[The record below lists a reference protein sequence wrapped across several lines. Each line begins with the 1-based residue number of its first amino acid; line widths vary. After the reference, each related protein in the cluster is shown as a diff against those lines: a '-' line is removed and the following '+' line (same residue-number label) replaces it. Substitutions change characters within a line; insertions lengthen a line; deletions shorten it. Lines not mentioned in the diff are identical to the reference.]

1 MQALVLK
8 IIYSGIIR
16 NFLKLIVGVKF
27 DKADF
32 LLQEKQFVIVA
43 NHNSHVDT
51 MALMASLPSSVV
63 HKVKPVAAADYFG
76 KTKFRAAMS
85 NYFINTLLIS
95 RKGGSAIQTM
105 KKALEDGNSLIIF
118 PEGSRG
124 EPDKEQQM
132 KSGVA
137 LLLSLCPDVKYVP
150 AYMFGMGKIMPKGDG
165 LIVPY
170 DSFLMY
176 GKPTLPNSNET
187 KEILAQIE
195 NDMKEL
201 KNKEK
206 NSDTCVKPPPR

>member
-1 MQALVLK
+1 MQAFVLK

-27 DKADF
+27 DKATF

-43 NHNSHVDT
+43 NHNSHIDT
-51 MALMASLPSSVV
+51 MALMASLPSSIV

-76 KTKFRAAMS
+76 KTKLQALLS

-95 RKGGSAIQTM
+95 RKGGNSIHTM
-105 KKALEDGNSLIIF
+105 KKALEDGYSLIIF

-124 EPDKEQQM
+124 EPDMEQQM
-132 KSGVA
+132 KPGVA

-150 AYMFGMGKIMPKGDG
+150 AYMYGMGKVMPKGDG
-165 LIVPY
+165 LIVPFI
-170 DSFLMY
+170 STLVY
-176 GKPTLPNSNET
+176 GKPTLPNSEEV

-195 NDMKEL
+195 NDMNEL
-201 KNKEK
+201 KNREKEMEA
-206 NSDTCVKPPPR
+206 CI

>member
-1 MQALVLK
+1 MQAFVLK
-8 IIYSGIIR
+8 IIYSGFIR
-16 NFLKLIVGVKF
+16 SFLKLIIGVKF

-43 NHNSHVDT
+43 NHNSHMDT
-51 MALMASLPSSVV
+51 MALMSSLPSSII

-76 KTKFRAAMS
+76 KTKFKAAIS

-105 KKALEDGNSLIIF
+105 KKALEEGNSLIIF

-137 LLLSLCPDVKYVP
+137 LLLSLCPEVKYVP
-150 AYMFGMGKIMPKGDG
+150 AYMFGMGKIMPKGDS

-170 DSFLMY
+170 DSFLIY
-176 GKPTLPNSNET
+176 GKPTIPNSHET

-195 NDMKEL
+195 NDMREL
-201 KNKEK
+201 KNKGED
-206 NSDTCVKPPPR
+206 NNASI

>member
-1 MQALVLK
+1 MQVLVLK
-8 IIYSGIIR
+8 IIYSVIVR

-27 DKADF
+27 AKANF
-32 LLQEKQFVIVA
+32 LLQEKQFIIVA
-43 NHNSHVDT
+43 NHNSHIDT
-51 MALMASLPSSVV
+51 MTLMASLPCSIV

-95 RKGGSAIQTM
+95 RKGGNAIQTM
-105 KKALEDGNSLIIF
+105 KKTLENGYSLIIF

-124 EPDKEQQM
+124 EPDSEQQM
-132 KSGVA
+132 KPGVA

-170 DSFLMY
+170 DSILVY
-176 GKPTLPNSNET
+176 GKPTLPNSCET

-195 NDMKEL
+195 NDMREL
-201 KNKEK
+201 KSK
-206 NSDTCVKPPPR
+206 VKDS

>member
-8 IIYSGIIR
+8 IIYSGIVR
-16 NFLKLIVGVKF
+16 NFLKLIIGVKF
-27 DKADF
+27 DNADF

-43 NHNSHVDT
+43 NHNSHIDT
-51 MALMASLPSSVV
+51 MTLMASLPSSII

-76 KTKFRAAMS
+76 KTKFRAVIS
-85 NYFINTLLIS
+85 NYLINTLLIS

-105 KKALEDGNSLIIF
+105 KKALEDGYSLIIF

-124 EPDKEQQM
+124 DPDSEQQM
-132 KSGVA
+132 KPGVA
-137 LLLSLCPDVKYVP
+137 ILLSVCPEVKYVP

-170 DSFLMY
+170 SSILKY
-176 GKPTLPNSNET
+176 GKPTLPNSKEV

-195 NDMKEL
+195 NDMREL
-201 KNKEK
+201 KSKEK
-206 NSDTCVKPPPR
+206 DRADIASSIRP

>member
-43 NHNSHVDT
+43 NHNSHMDT
-51 MALMASLPSSVV
+51 MALMASLPSSIV

-76 KTKFRAAMS
+76 KTKLKAFFS

-95 RKGGSAIQTM
+95 RKGGSAIQIM
-105 KKALEDGNSLIIF
+105 KKALEDGYSLILF

-124 EPDKEQQM
+124 EPDSEQQM
-132 KSGVA
+132 KPGVA
-137 LLLSLCPDVKYVP
+137 MLLSLCPDVKYVP
-150 AYMFGMGKIMPKGDG
+150 AYMYGMGKIMPKGDS
-165 LIVPY
+165 LIVPFN
-170 DSFLMY
+170 STLIY
-176 GKPTLPNSNET
+176 GKPAFANSDNI
-187 KEILAQIE
+187 KEILIQIE
-195 NDMKEL
+195 NDLNEL
-201 KNKEK
+201 KRE
-206 NSDTCVKPPPR
+206 VKDSGTRT

>member
-1 MQALVLK
+1 MQKLVLR

-16 NFLKLIVGVKF
+16 SFLKLIIGVKF
-27 DKADF
+27 DNANF

-43 NHNSHVDT
+43 NHNSHIDT
-51 MALMASLPSSVV
+51 MVLMASLPASII

-76 KTKFRAAMS
+76 KTKFRATIS

-95 RKGGSAIQTM
+95 RKSGSAIQTM
-105 KKALEDGNSLIIF
+105 KKALENGSSLIIF

-124 EPDKEQQM
+124 EPDKEQRM

-137 LLLSLCPDVKYVP
+137 LLLSLCPNVKYVP

-170 DSFLMY
+170 DSFLIY
-176 GKPTLPNSNET
+176 GKPTLPKSNET
-187 KEILAQIE
+187 QDILAQIE
-195 NDMKEL
+195 NDMREL

-206 NSDTCVKPPPR
+206 DNNAGT